1 MAGQYGK
8 KATEKVEKVMKEMKA
23 GLLKSGTSG
32 RKVTNRRQAIAI
44 GLSEARA
51 AGGQGAAAKKIFRE
65 TRFFPKPIGDLH
77 GQQHQ
82 DPWHRRQRA
91 QSLVQ

>member
-1 MAGQYGK
+1 MAGRYGK

-23 GLLKSGTSG
+23 GTLKSGTSG

-51 AGGQGAAAKKIFRE
+51 AGGKVPPSKKSSAK
-65 TRFFPKPIGDLH
+65 
-77 GQQHQ
+77 
-82 DPWHRRQRA
+82 RA
-91 QSLVQ
+91 SS